1 MEDIMAQ
8 PFIFYESDA
17 SPERQQRQHIFNP
30 FPYQMNMLPVVPP
43 VPSTPIYSRR
53 NSGCLQSPMQHKP
66 FLNLDAI
73 TSMPVPQVLTPMAS
87 PQPIHA
93 RPAIKLQTEMGDYC
107 GMPPSPPL
115 TRSNSAA
122 SSPRSCDL
130 LQTPCNPMVSGM
142 DGFEAKPAGHE
153 MKPYSPPL
161 TPVYL
166 PDQARIQVPMLP
178 SNDLNLNTPNT
189 TASGLL
195 TPTPTYS
202 ALLSPAAS
210 PLVQPASIF
219 PVPVDGVCDPRELTV
234 GTVNSTLAPEY
245 FPTIYSADEED
256 RDYFSQGIAPQR
268 LATPFDY
275 SFNPQLTAGLPV
287 FDILSVL
294 TDIDSE
300 DESPFTSGSCS
311 LVESSPST
319 SSRSRSSSGA
329 ASLDQSSLFCDE
341 LEDTRDIESVEDD
354 CCSDN
359 ESRPSKRA
367 RHVRKPAM
375 DVAVDNQT
383 ASTEKQT
390 PASEHTQQA
399 ASAEHESN
407 HNTESNATTES
418 SVEAGEQASTPLPVP
433 TNRRGRKQSLTEDPS
448 KTFKCDICNRRFRR
462 QEHLKR
468 HHRSL
473 HTHDKPFECNEC
485 GKKFSR
491 SDNLSQHAR
500 THGSGSL
507 VMDLINDPEL
517 MGMHHPGFIHHPMM
531 GPALT
536 SEDCHTFGKV
546 LFQVASEVPGSG
558 SDSSD
563 DGESNKK
570 KRRRGE

>member
-66 FLNLDAI
+66 FLNLDSI

-87 PQPIHA
+87 PQPISHA

-142 DGFEAKPAGHE
+142 DGLEVKPAGHE

-178 SNDLNLNTPNT
+178 SNDLSLNTPT
-189 TASGLL
+189 PTASGLL
-195 TPTPTYS
+195 TPTHSHLHHAALACRVAARAAGLHLPGPRRRRLRS
-202 ALLSPAAS
+202 ARAYRGHCQFHPCSRVL
-210 PLVQPASIF
+210 
-219 PVPVDGVCDPRELTV
+219 
-234 GTVNSTLAPEY
+234 
-245 FPTIYSADEED
+245 PTIYSPDEED

-311 LVESSPST
+311 LVESSPSV

-341 LEDTRDIESVEDD
+341 LEDMHDVESVEDD
-354 CCSDN
+354 CCSDS
-359 ESRPSKRA
+359 EARPSKRA
-367 RHVRKPAM
+367 RHARKSTM
-375 DVAVDNQT
+375 DVAADNQT
-383 ASTEKQT
+383 ASTEKQA

-399 ASAEHESN
+399 ASAEAESN
-407 HNTESNATTES
+407 NTESNATTES

-473 HTHDKPFECNEC
+473 HTQDKPFECGEC

-558 SDSSD
+558 SD
-563 DGESNKK
+563 
-570 KRRRGE
+570 